1 MNAPSNI
8 QQIARSTAG
17 DLGRGSVP
25 DDDGGSAV
33 HGGPGAGSRLDPFRT
48 RRFFLAGVA
57 VGVIAMSAAGL
68 AAARL
73 IESPSQLAARTAA
86 PATSV
91 ITGVAK
97 LRMLRDAIMLPGLIR
112 PARTT
117 VVRAAA

>member
-1 MNAPSNI
+1 M
-8 QQIARSTAG
+8 
-17 DLGRGSVP
+17 
-25 DDDGGSAV
+25 

-117 VVRAAA
+117 VVRASRHRAC